1 MSSEKFPYIA
11 IALGVIFYMTLTL
24 GGQTHASGITHLP
37 LLTLLLVS
45 EFGFISHLV
54 ALYITL
60 KKCLR
65 EGVNLETL
73 VLISCSVIFVGYF
86 ASSGLKF
93 WPS

>member
-11 IALGVIFYMTLTL
+11 LALGVVFYIALTL
-24 GGQTHASGITHLP
+24 GGQTHADGSTHLP

-45 EFGFISHLV
+45 EFGFISHLASLNV
-54 ALYITL
+54 IV

-65 EGVNLETL
+65 VGINMESI
-73 VLISCSVIFVGYF
+73 VLASCSVIFVGYF
-86 ASSGLKF
+86 LTSGLEF

>member
-11 IALGVIFYMTLTL
+11 IVLGVMFYIALFL
-24 GGQTHASGITHLP
+24 GGQTHADGSTHLP

-45 EFGFISHLV
+45 EFGFISHLA
-54 ALYITL
+54 ALYIVI

-65 EGVNLETL
+65 IGINVELL
-73 VLISCSVIFVGYF
+73 VTASCCIIFIGYF
-86 ASSGLKF
+86 LIAGLKF

>member
-11 IALGVIFYMTLTL
+11 IALGVIFYVVLSL
-24 GGQTHASGITHLP
+24 GGQLHADGSTHLP

-45 EFGFISHLV
+45 EFGFISHLA
-54 ALYITL
+54 ALYIVV

-65 EGVNLETL
+65 VGINVEL
-73 VLISCSVIFVGYF
+73 LITASCCIIFIGYF
-86 ASSGLKF
+86 LMTGLKF